1 MKKAILQVI
10 ILAILPLS
18 LLVGCKKR
26 RPIVPLTEQ
35 IDKEANAIPETQLCS
50 SVFDVVA
57 NKQSNT
63 HANSVW
69 AGRNWEV
76 FGGSETNKYEALTS
90 QLTEAS
96 FDSITGQICAEIG
109 FYTYSD
115 KTLPFTVTSDSG
127 TYWMAAKSYHKFY
140 YWCNDEYTIGWGLF
154 EKDNPGYA
162 YLYIEYHKSK

>member
-1 MKKAILQVI
+1 MRKLILLAL
-10 ILAILPLS
+10 ILAILPII
-18 LLVGCKKR
+18 LLVGCKKQR
-26 RPIVPLTEQ
+26 STVPLTKQ
-35 IDKEANAIPETQLCS
+35 IDKEVNTIPETRLCT

-57 NKQSNT
+57 DEQSNA

-76 FGGSETNKYEALTS
+76 FGDSESNKYEALTS
-90 QLTEAS
+90 QITEDM
-96 FDSITGQICAEIG
+96 FDSITGHLCAELG
-109 FYTYSD
+109 SYTYSD